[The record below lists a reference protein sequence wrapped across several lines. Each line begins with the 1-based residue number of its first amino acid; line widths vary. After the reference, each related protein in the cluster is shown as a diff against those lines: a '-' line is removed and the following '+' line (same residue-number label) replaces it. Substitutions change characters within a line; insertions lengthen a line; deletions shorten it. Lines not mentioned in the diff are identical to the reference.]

1 MIAVSP
7 WLASPHLSDDEC
19 YPGALRIGGDLLT
32 LNDCLIQFRFCHEA
46 NVQTIPMGSGFL
58 IGALQR
64 QLDRH
69 VRRGADHT
77 EATVGVAVAH
87 QGFQEQDEY
96 LG

>member
-1 MIAVSP
+1 MIQSTATF
-7 WLASPHLSDDEC
+7 
-19 YPGALRIGGDLLT
+19 GGVDR
-32 LNDCLIQFRFCHEA
+32 NAGSADGFHEA
-46 NVQTIPMGSGFL
+46 GVQTIPLGSGFL

-77 EATVGVAVAH
+77 WATVGVAVAH
-87 QGFQEQDEY
+87 QGFQEQDEF